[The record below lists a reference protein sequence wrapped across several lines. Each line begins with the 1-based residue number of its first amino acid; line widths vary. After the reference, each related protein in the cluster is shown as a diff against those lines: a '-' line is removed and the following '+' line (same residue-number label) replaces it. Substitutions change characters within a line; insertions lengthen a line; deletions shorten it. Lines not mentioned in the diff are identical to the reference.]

1 NFLNDVHRVGNM
13 TRRRR
18 LLASCVGNVLNQVRQ
33 ALRYVFDLFQS
44 HTGILGQTGT
54 AYYFRGGVLHGD
66 HRFVGVGLNRLHQ
79 GLDLF
84 GCGRGT
90 FSQTLNF
97 VRNHREAAARVTGHG
112 GLDRGV
118 ERQNVG
124 LVGNV
129 VNQRYD
135 VTNLL
140 GRLTQTLDPLGGL
153 LDLLTDGIHAV
164 DGVLY
169 HFGAF
174 LGDGYRALRNRGGFR
189 SVGGYLV
196 DGHGH
201 FVDRRGSSGDF
212 LGLVLGSIRQ
222 VHGGGLGFLGGARYP
237 DSRFVDRRYQPAHLV
252 DREVDGVGDGAGEV
266 LGYRGFGGQ
275 VTVREVGQF
284 VQQTQNRILV
294 LFVLGSFLLV
304 AQLGFFLQ
312 GIADA
317 EDGEEDQG
325 QQDIGQIVVNQAAVG
340 LVLVE
345 AYQVGGFT
353 QQALGVLEN
362 VVGGFT
368 HPEQFGRFFQ
378 DGIDVGVDELE
389 QLGNGFQAVA
399 GVFVVHAADA
409 HDRVAVHHA
418 VQHATEQVGV
428 AAEAVG
434 GSDCVCSPFQ
444 YLAHTTHD
452 PLSQQR
458 LALGYGDLVG
468 GSPVFQKDGNNVL
481 VFHLQLGDL
490 FV

>member
-54 AYYFRGGVLHGD
+54 AYYFRSGVLHGD

-84 GCGRGT
+84 GRGRRT
-90 FSQTLNF
+90 FRQTLNF

-140 GRLTQTLDPLGGL
+140 GRFTQTLDPLGGL

-174 LGDGYRALRNRGGFR
+174 LGDGYRALRNRGGLC

-196 DGHGH
+196 NGHRH
-201 FVDRRGSSGDF
+201 FVDRRRGSGDF

-222 VHGGGLGFLGGARYP
+222 VHRGGLGFLGGARHP
-237 DSRFVDRRYQPAHLV
+237 DRSFVNRRYQAAHLV
-252 DREVDGVGDGAGEV
+252 DREVNGVGDGTGKV
-266 LGYRGFGGQ
+266 FGYRGFGGQ
-275 VTVREVGQF
+275 VTVREVRQF
-284 VQQTQNRILV
+284 VQQTQNRVLV
-294 LFVLGSFLLV
+294 LFVLGRFFLV
-304 AQLGFFLQ
+304 AHLGLFLQ
-312 GIADA
+312 GEADV
-317 EDGEEDQG
+317 ENGGEDQG
-325 QQDIGQIVVNQAAVG
+325 QQHIGELVVDQSVVG

-345 AYQVGGFT
+345 ANQVVGFT
-353 QQALGVLEN
+353 EQALGVLEN
-362 VVGGFT
+362 VVG
-368 HPEQFGRFFQ
+368 
-378 DGIDVGVDELE
+378 
-389 QLGNGFQAVA
+389 
-399 GVFVVHAADA
+399 
-409 HDRVAVHHA
+409 
-418 VQHATEQVGV
+418 
-428 AAEAVG
+428 
-434 GSDCVCSPFQ
+434 
-444 YLAHTTHD
+444 
-452 PLSQQR
+452 
-458 LALGYGDLVG
+458 
-468 GSPVFQKDGNNVL
+468 
-481 VFHLQLGDL
+481 
-490 FV
+490 

>member
-1 NFLNDVHRVGNM
+1 MAGG
-13 TRRRR
+13 RR
-18 LLASCVGNVLNQVRQ
+18 LLASCVRDVLNQVGQ
-33 ALRYVFDLFQS
+33 ALRYVFDLFQG
-44 HTGILGQTGT
+44 HTGVLGQAGT
-54 AYYFRGGVLHGD
+54 ADHFGGGVLHGD

-79 GLDLF
+79 GLNLL
-84 GCGRGT
+84 GGGRGT
-90 FSQTLNF
+90 FRQALNF
-97 VRNHREAAARVTGHG
+97 VGYHCETTACVTGHG
-112 GLDRGV
+112 GLNRRV
-118 ERQNVG
+118 QRQNVG

-129 VNQRYD
+129 VNQGYD

-294 LFVLGSFLLV
+294 LFVLGSFFLV

-325 QQDIGQIVVNQAAVG
+325 QQDIGHLVVDQAAVG
-340 LVLVE
+340 LVLVQ
-345 AYQVGGFT
+345 AHQVGGFA

-362 VVGGFT
+362 VVRSEEHT
-368 HPEQFGRFFQ
+368 S
-378 DGIDVGVDELE
+378 EL
-389 QLGNGFQAVA
+389 QSRPHL
-399 GVFVVHAADA
+399 
-409 HDRVAVHHA
+409 
-418 VQHATEQVGV
+418 
-428 AAEAVG
+428 
-434 GSDCVCSPFQ
+434 VC
-444 YLAHTTHD
+444 
-452 PLSQQR
+452 R
-458 LALGYGDLVG
+458 
-468 GSPVFQKDGNNVL
+468 
-481 VFHLQLGDL
+481 
-490 FV
+490 